1 MYNRFFFLVVF
12 FLFCSVAFAQ
22 DTPKPRHLNFWCPP
36 SQYAQDYWNVTI
48 HQFMA
53 TRPDIEITIN
63 WNITWANIQS
73 ELDAAMI
80 KGTEP
85 DMIWAG
91 NTFIGAWNHN
101 HYLNPFTSYMREW
114 KRERQRDFTLD
125 YWKQV
130 PYDYYSNEEWWA
142 LPMVASSWPLYWR
155 TDLVSQVI
163 GVNRPPAT
171 WDELYDWA
179 QRINATTGVWGH
191 CQRYSGA
198 LSNYLMPIIQSFG
211 GSAFTDDLRCGLDTN
226 QSKAGIDYITKFYRN
241 GLAPSANLSE
251 TEAHL
256 NFKNGKCAFI
266 VAGPWMYP
274 EFIGLWTGATNLSFA
289 MNALPAGPFGKYAFL
304 GGEAMVSVSTTR
316 YPDDVWA
323 FSKWFSQ
330 QNGGQSSA
338 GINTD
343 STMLTEENCPASALP
358 QYRPENIPSSSW
370 WLKSVPSVLEALPYA
385 VPIQFPNGNNPAVP
399 AIQDDLL
406 FAPMLQR
413 INNGEDL
420 DIVVAD
426 SCEYMNARIAT
437 LTEPIYPVWDGQ
449 EPFEIA
455 FTIFLSI
462 CLALAITGALLTFV
476 FREHTLIWISS
487 PLFSGIIWVGCIMGY
502 VALFFFTYPA
512 TQSRCLAK
520 YWLGFLS
527 FTFIYAALF
536 TKNWRLWRM
545 VDSAMK
551 FRVNRISILQT
562 LVIVGLISS
571 PVIILLILW
580 SAIDT
585 LDVEWVPVSNDS
597 YKQLMCTSDHYWVWQ
612 GILFGYISLVC
623 IFGLYIAFVVRKLSR
638 GLSEARAI
646 NFSLLSSALVAV
658 VVIPL
663 VYGLEESPEAVIILA
678 VVGGGVAIT
687 LIWLMLYGEKF
698 YQIAR
703 GKEPTR
709 SELSSG
715 NYRNGGSIASVHS
728 STTPTTFSSARS
740 D

>member
-1 MYNRFFFLVVF
+1 
-12 FLFCSVAFAQ
+12 
-22 DTPKPRHLNFWCPP
+22 
-36 SQYAQDYWNVTI
+36 
-48 HQFMA
+48 MA
-53 TRPDIEITIN
+53 TRPDIEIIIN
-63 WNITWANIQS
+63 WNITWGNIQS
-73 ELDAAMI
+73 ELDKAFL

-91 NTFIGAWNHN
+91 NTFIGAWRHKG
-101 HYLNPFTSYMREW
+101 YLLPFTQYMRDW

-130 PYDYYSNEEWWA
+130 PYDYYANEEWWA

-179 QRINATTGVWGH
+179 FQINATTGVWGQ
-191 CQRYSGA
+191 CQRYSGG

-211 GSAFTDDLRCGLDTN
+211 GSAFTDDLKCGLDTN
-226 QSKAGIDYITKFYRN
+226 QSKAGIAYLTKFYLNRI
-241 GLAPSANLSE
+241 APSANLSDD
-251 TEAHL
+251 EAHIM
-256 NFKNGKCAFI
+256 FRTGQCAFI

-274 EFIGLWTGATNLSFA
+274 DFIGLWSGATNLSFA
-289 MNALPAGPFGKYAFL
+289 MNSLPAGPFGKYTFL
-304 GGEAMVSVSTTR
+304 GGEGMVSVTTTP

-358 QYRPENIPSSSW
+358 QYRPENFAPWAW
-370 WLKSVPSVLEALPYA
+370 WLFSVPSVLESLPYA
-385 VPIQFPNGNNPAVP
+385 VPLQFPNGNNPAVP
-399 AIQDDLL
+399 AIEDVALL
-406 FAPMLQR
+406 GPMLQQ
-413 INNGEDL
+413 INAGKDL
-420 DIVVAD
+420 DTVVAE
-426 SCEYMNARIAT
+426 SCTLMNANIAI
-437 LTEPIYPVWDGQ
+437 LTEPIYPVWDGE

-462 CLALAITGALLTFV
+462 CLAFALTGTILTYV
-476 FREHTLIWISS
+476 FREHTLIWIAS
-487 PLFSGIIWVGCIMGY
+487 PLFSGIIWLGCIMGY
-502 VALFFFTYPA
+502 IALFFFTYSA

-545 VDSAMK
+545 VDNALK

-562 LVIVGLISS
+562 LIIVGLISS
-571 PVIILLILW
+571 PVLVLLILW

-585 LDVEWVPVSNDS
+585 LDVEWIPVANDS

-612 GILFGYISLVC
+612 GILFGYLGLVC
-623 IFGLYIAFVVRKLSR
+623 LVGLYIAFAVRKLSQ

-663 VYGLEESPEAVIILA
+663 VYGLEDSPEAVIILA
-678 VVGGGVAIT
+678 VVGGGVAIS
-687 LIWLMLYGEKF
+687 LIWLMLFGEKF

-715 NYRNGGSIASVHS
+715 SIRKGGNGSLGSQT
-728 STTPTTFSSARS
+728 STTPTFASTRS